1 MSYAEKGT
9 KSTTEISVNGDVI
22 DFKGKNIVDEMQLDG
37 KSLGKLT
44 YNNELGHIDANAL
57 NALIESFIEAGH
69 QSPGRLDELVYGKSI
84 TDSCVSW
91 ERTNELLHTL
101 SAAIRERRAL
111 H

>member
-1 MSYAEKGT
+1 MVQ
-9 KSTTEISVNGDVI
+9 EIASRLAAGEQGISGGMV
-22 DFKGKNIVDEMQLDG
+22 
-37 KSLGKLT
+37 
-44 YNNELGHIDANAL
+44 
-57 NALIESFIEAGH
+57 ESFIEAGH